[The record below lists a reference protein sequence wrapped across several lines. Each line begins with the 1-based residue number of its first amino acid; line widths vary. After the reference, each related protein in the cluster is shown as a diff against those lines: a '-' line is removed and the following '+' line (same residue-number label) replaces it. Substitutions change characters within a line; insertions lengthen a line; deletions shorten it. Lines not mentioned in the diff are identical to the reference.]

1 MTCKVR
7 CGMSNVT
14 PWLVLIGLGAFHGLN
29 PAMGWLFAVALG
41 LYRQSRA
48 VVLVSL
54 IPIALG
60 HAAAIAVVVY
70 AVIVLGMAIDEGA
83 FRILSGVLLIAWG
96 LYHVVYGHRHRLR
109 IGLKTGLVG
118 LAAWSFVMATA
129 HGAGMMLIPVLMPLE
144 QLREHAHH
152 MPATDSLM
160 IASLAVLVHS
170 LAMLVVTGIVA
181 LVVYEWVG
189 LDFLRRGWINLDLV
203 WTTALIGIGLWLL
216 LT

>member
-1 MTCKVR
+1 
-7 CGMSNVT
+7 MSNVT

-70 AVIVLGMAIDEGA
+70 AVIGLGMAIDQGA

-96 LYHVVYGHRHRLR
+96 TYHLLYGHRHRVR

-118 LAAWSFVMATA
+118 LALWSFVMATA

-144 QLREHAHH
+144 QLGEHAHH